1 MNKGQISLMFLIS
14 LLIIL
19 GIFALF
25 LDLVKNLNNMNYEF
39 EQKNYSKTEKVKFIT
54 NSFNVKKINN
64 VSQPYILKQDVDY
77 ENHYN

>member
-39 EQKNYSKTEKVKFIT
+39 EQKLFKNRKSKI
-54 NSFNVKKINN
+54 
-64 VSQPYILKQDVDY
+64 
-77 ENHYN
+77 YNK